1 MGSRNRKSILQYSNT
16 PMLRYFIL
24 LIFIISSGCAGV
36 SVEEQKEADFHY
48 KMGFSHLNEGNVQA
62 AFVELQKAFQLNP
75 DNKDVMN
82 GLGLVYLQFGEFG
95 HAKDFFMKAVSVD
108 SEFSD
113 AHHNLGV
120 TYINV
125 RQWGAAIDSFKRA
138 LANPLYQT
146 PEKSYYL
153 LGISYY
159 RSGQF
164 DPAINAFKDSLKRSP
179 RFILPYYGL
188 ALVYNKIGRY
198 GDAAAVMSWAI
209 EADPSYG
216 GSREKFIADIKQKI
230 LTAKGDEER
239 DFRDYLEIMNY

>member
-1 MGSRNRKSILQYSNT
+1 MKNKIYSLLHLSIT
-16 PMLRYFIL
+16 PFLMLLLFIA
-24 LIFIISSGCAGV
+24 FSGCATV

-48 KMGFSHLNEGNVQA
+48 KMGIAHLTEGNVQA

-75 DNKDVMN
+75 DNKDVLN

-95 HAKDFFMKAVSVD
+95 HAKKFFLKAVSID

-164 DPAINAFKDSLKRSP
+164 DLAINAFKDSIRRSP
-179 RFILPYYGL
+179 RFNLPYYGL
-188 ALVYNKIGRY
+188 ALSYNKTGRY
-198 GDAAAVMSWAI
+198 GDAAMIIARAI
-209 EADPSYG
+209 EADPAYG
-216 GSREKFIADIKQKI
+216 GNRERFIDDVKQKI
-230 LTAKGDEER
+230 LTARGEEET
-239 DFRDYLEIMNY
+239 DLRDYLEIMNY